1 MKPKLQIKFHT
12 FLFTPDEG
20 RSRIFE
26 MLVDKI
32 AGNHIVI
39 SQEDHYDG
47 GVFVDVDTRVGFW
60 ATDDEYA
67 DILANWDE
75 HCLNRAE
82 RLPE

>member
-1 MKPKLQIKFHT
+1 MKLQIKFHT
-12 FLFTPDEG
+12 VLFAPDEG

-47 GVFVDVDTRVGFW
+47 VVFTDVDTRVGFW

-75 HCLNRAE
+75 YRRDRE
-82 RLPE
+82 EK